1 MESVKILYTVIK
13 KFVGIYKILYLCIA
27 MKKTVLIII
36 ALLSMAGSYQS
47 FAANGVDGKE
57 GKDKTTVIKADGSIS
72 RWCVSTNAVDWAWF
86 VTPNANVQFSLS
98 RHFTLE
104 AGFRYN
110 AWTYF
115 GSVSDKR
122 NRQCRQNY
130 FVGLRYWPWYTYSG
144 WWIGAKAQYEEY
156 SRRQWKNIY
165 RKEEGDAVGLGIS
178 AGYSIQLLPWL
189 NLDFGVGVWGGG
201 KSYKVYQDMDN
212 ACPECGRRVDYN
224 GIDDAPSKGF
234 FFMPNEVT
242 VGLMFIF

>member
-1 MESVKILYTVIK
+1 
-13 KFVGIYKILYLCIA
+13 

-36 ALLSMAGSYQS
+36 AFLCMAGVCES
-47 FAANGVDGKE
+47 FASNPVSKKGSKE
-57 GKDKTTVIKADGSIS
+57 NAEVIKADGSIS
-72 RWCVSTNAVDWAWF
+72 RWCITTNLVDWAWF
-86 VTPNANVQFSLS
+86 VTPNADVQFSVA

-115 GSVSDKR
+115 GSTSDQR

-130 FVGLRYWPWYTYSG
+130 SVGLRYWPWYTYSG
-144 WWIGAKAQYEEY
+144 WWFGAKAQYEEY
-156 SRRQWKNIY
+156 SRRQWRNKY
-165 RKEEGDAVGLGIS
+165 RKEEGDAFGLAVS
-178 AGYSIQLLPWL
+178 AGYSIQLLPWM
-189 NLDFGVGVWGGG
+189 NLDFAVGVWGGG
-201 KSYKVYQDMDN
+201 KLYKVYQDMDN

-224 GIDDAPSKGF
+224 GIDDAPSKGG